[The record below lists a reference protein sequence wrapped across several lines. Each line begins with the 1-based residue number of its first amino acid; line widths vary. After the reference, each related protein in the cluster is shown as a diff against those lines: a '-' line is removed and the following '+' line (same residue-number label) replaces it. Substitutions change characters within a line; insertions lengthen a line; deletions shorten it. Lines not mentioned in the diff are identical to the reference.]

1 MALFLGGIGGGIERA
16 LMTSAVGGAFCFLIE
31 IVILFLLCTVLVALC
46 CSLVHAVTARLRIE
60 QLFKYYWTVVTGL
73 AAISLVMAWF
83 GL

>member
-1 MALFLGGIGGGIERA
+1 
-16 LMTSAVGGAFCFLIE
+16 MTSAIGGAFAFLIE
-31 IVILFLLCTVLVALC
+31 ILILFLFCVILVALC

-73 AAISLVMAWF
+73 AVISLVMAWY